1 MNWIDL
7 VVQDVAE
14 LDYNSPEGQ
23 PDVMLVKA
31 GELRAIL
38 ESRDPMA
45 PDTTTM
51 WAVHVEGP
59 DDLYVCFDRETA
71 EALTLV
77 LNRQFER
84 HTKQDDPPMTAKVVK
99 WPYGYEAWKADSE
112 QLRFEAVKA

>member
-31 GELRAIL
+31 SELRAIL

-59 DDLYVCFDRETA
+59 DDLHACQDRETA
-71 EALTLV
+71 EALSLV
-77 LNRQFER
+77 LNLQFAR
-84 HTKQDDPPMTAKVVK
+84 HTNPDDPPMTAKVVK
-99 WPYGYEAWKADSE
+99 WPYGYETWKADSE

>member
-23 PDVMLVKA
+23 PDVMLVKVS
-31 GELRAIL
+31 ELRAIL
-38 ESRDPMA
+38 ENRDPMA

-59 DDLYVCFDRETA
+59 DDLYACPDRDTS
-71 EALTLV
+71 EALALV

-84 HTKQDDPPMTAKVVK
+84 HAKPDDPPMAATVVK
-99 WPYGYEAWKADSE
+99 WPYGYETWKADSE

>member
-1 MNWIDL
+1 M
-7 VVQDVAE
+7 
-14 LDYNSPEGQ
+14 P
-23 PDVMLVKA
+23 
-31 GELRAIL
+31 
-38 ESRDPMA
+38 
-45 PDTTTM
+45 
-51 WAVHVEGP
+51 
-59 DDLYVCFDRETA
+59 A